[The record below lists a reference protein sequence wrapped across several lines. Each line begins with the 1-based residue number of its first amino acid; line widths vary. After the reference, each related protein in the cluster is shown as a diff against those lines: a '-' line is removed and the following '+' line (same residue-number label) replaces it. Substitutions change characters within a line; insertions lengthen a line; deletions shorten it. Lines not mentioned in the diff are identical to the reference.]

1 MKQIILI
8 VALTLVLAMPSA
20 GRTVKVSEPGSLASR
35 LAGKLLKVDEL
46 VVEGAVNQADFKT
59 MARMAKEGKLRK
71 IDLSR
76 ASIWKSGDD
85 ALEDYGV
92 VPSRV
97 FQGAPVE
104 EITFGDVSY
113 VCGGS
118 CFYRCPNLRRVVFN
132 GTLGH
137 IDGGPAF
144 GDCPE
149 LEEIVFNGPVM
160 STGGPGPDP
169 EDAAPV
175 DGPAEQAEE
184 TVTAPA
190 GETGSAGRSFS
201 GMLDDA
207 DSAASAGSAEDAP
220 GQEDG
225 EQNKPRKKHRIWIPI
240 LLILLLIG
248 AAAGGYMY
256 GVYYFRD
263 RFIYNTKING
273 VVCGRLTPAETAE
286 RIGFRMEKYQ
296 MEITFRDDQKQ
307 TIKAAQIDYKFAPG
321 DSIEKLLAKQDPY
334 KWPLGIFQPVEYN
347 VEEKTEYNHERATKL
362 IEGFDQMKEENMVKP
377 ENAYM
382 VLKDEGFSI
391 VPEVE
396 GNAVNTEPV
405 TAAILA
411 ALDEDAASVNV
422 EEIEG
427 AYKEPS
433 IRADN
438 KELNEEADK
447 LNGYI
452 GADITYIVPEGDE
465 EMRLNAKTLQTWLSV
480 DDDGHY
486 YKDEEVGRII
496 SGTMWTRSL

>member
-1 MKQIILI
+1 MDNNEEKILRDTP
-8 VALTLVLAMPSA
+8 LTEEDTSIEAADRGPEPAADTAGPETEEPSA
-20 GRTVKVSEPGSLASR
+20 VEKPEDSNAAAEPETEEPSAVEGPEAEDSAAEAGSEPEAENSAAEAEPEPEEPAA
-35 LAGKLLKVDEL
+35 AGHE
-46 VVEGAVNQADFKT
+46 
-59 MARMAKEGKLRK
+59 
-71 IDLSR
+71 
-76 ASIWKSGDD
+76 
-85 ALEDYGV
+85 
-92 VPSRV
+92 
-97 FQGAPVE
+97 
-104 EITFGDVSY
+104 
-113 VCGGS
+113 
-118 CFYRCPNLRRVVFN
+118 
-132 GTLGH
+132 
-137 IDGGPAF
+137 
-144 GDCPE
+144 
-149 LEEIVFNGPVM
+149 
-160 STGGPGPDP
+160 P

-175 DGPAEQAEE
+175 DGPAEKAEE
-184 TVTAPA
+184 TVSAPA

-207 DSAASAGSAEDAP
+207 DSAASVGSAEDAP

-256 GVYYFRD
+256 GVFYFRD

-296 MEITFRDDQKQ
+296 MEITFRDNQKQ

-321 DSIEKLLAKQDPY
+321 DSIEKLLTKQDPY

-438 KELNEEADK
+438 KELNEETDK

-486 YKDEEVGRII
+486 YKDEEVWADHIWNYVDQI
-496 SGTMWTRSL
+496 AINVNTVADTRSFPATGIGTISVGGGDRARK